1 MQYGPHL
8 GRIDQ
13 VYGDWGDRRLE
24 GIDGVGELVYSVRIC
39 VAIARLDEYLD
50 KSRFCGGENSGIYVH
65 CEIDN
70 IVQIIYVH
78 FGAE

>member
-1 MQYGPHL
+1 M
-8 GRIDQ
+8 
-13 VYGDWGDRRLE
+13 
-24 GIDGVGELVYSVRIC
+24 YSVRIC